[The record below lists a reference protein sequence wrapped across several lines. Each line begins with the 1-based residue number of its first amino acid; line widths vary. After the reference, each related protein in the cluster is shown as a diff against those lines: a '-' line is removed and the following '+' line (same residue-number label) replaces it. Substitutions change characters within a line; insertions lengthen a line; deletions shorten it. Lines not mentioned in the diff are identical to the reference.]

1 MLKTEGTPVTAGSP
15 TSEGTPT
22 PLVTLGAE
30 GRLQQ
35 QDPSNNRK
43 GRQQRIE
50 TSVSEQ
56 TSTTA
61 GLQQHHNAYNSMSA
75 KHRRDVS
82 HIRYFINRR
91 NTPKLA
97 GTPGRERVPATAGSQ
112 KQQKCQQQNEKS
124 VIAGNLATSVTAGVV
139 ETDGKFATGVVDTAG
154 KSTIHKNICYRYHR
168 HRRR

>member
-1 MLKTEGTPVTAGSP
+1 MNAKNRRNTTPVIAGTP

-22 PLVTLGAE
+22 PLVTPGAE
-30 GRLQQ
+30 GMLQQ

-50 TSVSEQ
+50 TPVSEQ

-75 KHRRDVS
+75 KHKRDVS
-82 HIRYFINRR
+82 HIRDFINSR

-97 GTPGRERVPATAGSQ
+97 GTPGRERMPTTAGSQ
-112 KQQKCQQQNEKS
+112 EQQKCQQQN
-124 VIAGNLATSVTAGVV
+124 
-139 ETDGKFATGVVDTAG
+139 DTAG
-154 KSTIHKNICYRYHR
+154 KISHSRETGNFWD
-168 HRRR
+168 